1 MLLSPSAHEVYSPP
15 FPFQAILPLTPA
27 FVRTTGASVKG
38 CSVVK
43 LSALPERPTPVPY
56 AGTITKPVV
65 PLKRP

>member
-1 MLLSPSAHEVYSPP
+1 MLLSPSAHQVYSPP

-43 LSALPERPTPVPY
+43 LSALPERPTRVPY
-56 AGTITKPVV
+56 AGTIIKPVA